1 MEEQRGGQEMAKDE
15 TDCEG
20 KMSESQCRKE
30 GVREGRGTGWG
41 PQTGAAALLSMSCAS
56 LPGGG
61 TSHSERFLRRLRS
74 LEIHFWKVS
83 SHLFSICHV
92 LSALL

>member
-1 MEEQRGGQEMAKDE
+1 MKQTVR
-15 TDCEG
+15 G
-20 KMSESQCRKE
+20 KMSESQCRKG
-30 GVREGRGTGWG
+30 GVRVGRGTGWG
-41 PQTGAAALLSMSCAS
+41 PQAGAAALLSMSCAS

-61 TSHSERFLRRLRS
+61 TSHSHFQQRLRS